1 MLIKKIINLLNLE
14 KTENYSFEQNLFIS
28 ISLIVSIF
36 TIFAFLFDI
45 ILRHDL
51 LMSANSFLASIIY
64 LVIFILS
71 FRGMDYQKLIPIFIS
86 GFVVLL
92 ALTYF
97 LFGGYYGGTV
107 LFMLGGIIAITIFSS
122 RATSIF
128 TFSILIFLTMLFFIL
143 QYNYPELVINYNSE
157 SERFYDYLISTAL
170 SMTAIFF
177 LIYKLV
183 NKYRIEKEL
192 LIKEKN
198 IVENQHNIIQDKN
211 IILSESAKMK
221 DKMFS
226 VVSHDLK
233 TPVMAFSEGLLILEE
248 DFAKMSDSEKIG
260 MIRSLRRNA
269 GAINELLDNLLA
281 WSRFQKGKFE
291 KHPSYLRINELID
304 FSIELY
310 RQRIEN
316 KKIIIEKK
324 YHIEPQIWADYNMM
338 SIIINNLI
346 SNAIKYSFENSKII
360 INMEADNGFLAVSI
374 KDHGT
379 GIPENIINDIFKL
392 EGEKSSFGTSGERG
406 VGLGLV
412 LCNEFVSL
420 NKGKIY
426 CESKNGEGSI
436 FYFTVPL
443 SDNDVD

>member
-310 RQRIEN
+310 RQRIET